1 MIRRQVQLTDDQDA
15 RLRKLAAE
23 RKVSQSDLVRQAVDL
38 LLRQAEGDSAE
49 ARRRRALDV
58 VGRFSSGR
66 SDVSIRHDDYL
77 AEEFR

>member
-1 MIRRQVQLTDDQDA
+1 MIRRQVQLTHDQDA
-15 RLRKLAAE
+15 RLRQLAAE

-38 LLRQAEGDSAE
+38 LLRQADGDSAE
-49 ARRRRALDV
+49 ARHRRALAV

-77 AEEFR
+77 AEEYR

>member
-38 LLRQAEGDSAE
+38 LLRQADADSAE

-77 AEEFR
+77 AEEHR